1 MGHAEGHA
9 RGNILGM
16 TQQLSMKIP
25 DELAADLRAAAGGNV
40 SQWVA
45 EAIQDR
51 LDREMWERS
60 KQVDQMLGITEEWM
74 YEQVRLRDQAR
85 GEALR

>member
-1 MGHAEGHA
+1 M
-9 RGNILGM
+9 LGM

-25 DELAADLRAAAGGNV
+25 DELDARLRAAAGGNV

-74 YEQVRLRDQAR
+74 YEQIQLRDHAR

>member
-1 MGHAEGHA
+1 
-9 RGNILGM
+9 
-16 TQQLSMKIP
+16 MKIP
-25 DELAADLRAAAGGNV
+25 DELHARLRVAAEGNV

-60 KQVDQMLGITEEWM
+60 KQVDQMLGITEEWTH
-74 YEQVRLRDQAR
+74 EQMRLREETR
-85 GEALR
+85 GELPR

>member
-1 MGHAEGHA
+1 
-9 RGNILGM
+9 M

-25 DELAADLRAAAGGNV
+25 DELDARLRAAAGGNV

-51 LDREMWERS
+51 LDREMWEQS
-60 KQVDQMLGITEEWM
+60 KVVDQMLGITQEWM
-74 YEQVRLRDQAR
+74 YDQMRLRDQAR

>member
-1 MGHAEGHA
+1 MGNSGS
-9 RGNILGM
+9 NIPGM
-16 TQQLSMKIP
+16 TRQLSMKIP
-25 DELAADLRAAAGGNV
+25 DELDARLRAAAGDNV

-60 KQVDQMLGITEEWM
+60 KQVDQLLGITETWM
-74 YEQVRLRDQAR
+74 YEQVRLRDQTR
-85 GEALR
+85 QEPLH

>member
-1 MGHAEGHA
+1 
-9 RGNILGM
+9 
-16 TQQLSMKIP
+16 MKIS
-25 DELAADLRAAAGGNV
+25 DELDARLRAAAGRNV

-74 YEQVRLRDQAR
+74 HEQLQLRERAR

>member
-1 MGHAEGHA
+1 MA
-9 RGNILGM
+9 
-16 TQQLSMKIP
+16 TT
-25 DELAADLRAAAGGNV
+25 
-40 SQWVA
+40 

-60 KQVDQMLGITEEWM
+60 KQVDQLLGITEEWM
-74 YEQVRLRDQAR
+74 HEQAKLREQAR

>member
-1 MGHAEGHA
+1 
-9 RGNILGM
+9 M

-25 DELAADLRAAAGGNV
+25 DELDARLRAAAGGNV

-51 LDREMWERS
+51 LDRDMWERS
-60 KQVDQMLGITEEWM
+60 KQVDQMLGITAEWM
-74 YEQVRLRDQAR
+74 CEQMRLRDQAR